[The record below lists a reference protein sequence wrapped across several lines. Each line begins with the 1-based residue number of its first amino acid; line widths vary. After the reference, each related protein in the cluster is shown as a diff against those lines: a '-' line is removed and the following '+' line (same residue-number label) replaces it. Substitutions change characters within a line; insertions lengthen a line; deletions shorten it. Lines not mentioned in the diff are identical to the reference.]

1 MAHITLQ
8 LVGLLGML
16 DVELLRVTGVVVE
29 LVAVGEVTSLSLIPF
44 CLQEL
49 GLVGMDFVVGPFLP
63 GLALVLQ
70 VALELAG
77 CQRVHHLGVVLH
89 TAQPHLLAL
98 LLQMGLLV
106 AELQQG
112 EGDLIRPQPKT
123 HKQNFLGINSQ
134 SLLCCNN
141 KEDCEHKICISKIL
155 EEQLK
160 GLKTDLNI
168 NSHRW
173 LFPWRPWLSGRE

>member
-1 MAHITLQ
+1 MPIKYWQSCLKKNLLTHITLQ

-16 DVELLRVTGVVVE
+16 DVELLRVTGVVME

-44 CLQEL
+44 SLQEL
-49 GLVGMDFVVGPFLP
+49 GLVGVDFVVGPFLP
-63 GLALVLQ
+63 GLALILQ

-112 EGDLIRPQPKT
+112 EGDLITPQPKIC
-123 HKQNFLGINSQ
+123 KQNFPAIYSQ
-134 SLLCCNN
+134 SLLCCNI
-141 KEDCEHKICISKIL
+141 KEDCEHKITFCK
-155 EEQLK
+155 K
-160 GLKTDLNI
+160 RNKFF
-168 NSHRW
+168 
-173 LFPWRPWLSGRE
+173 LF